1 VSGTSFSLADAAPL
15 DAAKDDAPLPFP
27 TVAIGASA
35 GGVDALRRLFAAM
48 PADTGC
54 AFVVVMHLDPQ
65 RDSMLAPLLGRATT
79 MPVVQASDGVALAPN
94 SIYTVPPGKY
104 LEMVHGKLATRPIE
118 HRPPRPKAV
127 DHFMVSLAADQ
138 RERAIGIV
146 LTGSDGDGALGVKA
160 IKSEG
165 GMTIAQ
171 SAESAAHAGMPTSA
185 VATGMIDRQLTI
197 EQIPAV
203 LVDYVANA
211 HLRQPEALAEEPPH
225 EASLFDALSQV
236 HAARGL
242 DFRGYKKPMLLRR
255 LRRRMGLA
263 RIGSL
268 ADYLAYLKATPEEA
282 NALANDLLI
291 SVTEFFREPEAW
303 AALAGDIVPQL
314 LARKQQGDAL
324 RIWVPGCASGEEA
337 YSLAMVFLEQPRVAD
352 LGLRLQ
358 VFATDVD
365 RDALDIARAG
375 RYASAIEQS
384 ISPQRLQHFFQKA
397 KDGGYRVRKELREV
411 VLFAPHNVIADPPFS
426 RMDLISC
433 RNLLIYMELELQRRL
448 LQTFHFALD
457 TDGFLFLGKSET
469 VGAQAAH
476 FTPASQRSR
485 IYRRTGAARL
495 TPPHAPS
502 APAWSARDELGRP
515 GAVPPRRETDFGK
528 VIREAL
534 LEHRGAAA
542 ILATRDGQAL
552 YFYGPVQTYLQHPEG
567 APTSDLFAML
577 RDELRPHV
585 RAAMHKA
592 SHGRQRSESTAMLP
606 SADGGEQAVRLTAA
620 PLTGSDDGFLLL
632 TFERMESP
640 APVRAPSDGDSS
652 ALRALE
658 DELRGSKRELR
669 AAIEELEATN
679 EELKV
684 ANEEAMSVNEELQ
697 SSNEELETSKEELQS
712 VNEELTTVNHELEG
726 KVAELE
732 RSNNDLNNLLSSTH
746 IPTLF
751 LDRELRIKR
760 FTPITTRLFSLIA
773 TDIDR
778 PLSDIA
784 ARCDIRAL
792 LQDAQRV
799 LEQLAPLQHETS
811 SAEGEHFL
819 RRTVPYR
826 TAADRIE
833 GVVITFI
840 DITEIKR
847 AAEGL
852 RRFAA
857 VVQSSSDAII
867 VHDLQGK
874 VLAWNGGAQ
883 ALYGYSEAEALNA
896 SIASMQPEEARA
908 PYEAQLHRLLAGETV
923 QGAEIKRRTRSGEVI
938 DVSASL
944 SVVRGEDGM
953 PSAVALIERDITRAK
968 RAEAQLRDSE
978 QRFRTLADSAP
989 VLIWLSNDEGR
1000 IEFANNECAVAL
1012 GQPAAALRGRRWS
1025 DLLHPDDEPR
1035 VRAAMAA
1042 AMAEAPPGRLEASA
1056 RVLREGGQPRWMKIV
1071 TMPRSAPQAG
1081 RGGHV
1086 GCMIDIH
1093 EQVDAGETLRAA
1105 DRRKDEFLAMLG
1117 HELRNPL
1124 APIRNAAEILG
1135 RIGGDDTRMVWVRD
1149 TLVRQVEHV
1158 TRLVDD
1164 LLDISRVARGS
1175 MNLRLEP
1182 VDLGYAIAAAVD
1194 AVRPSFERRHQRFDN
1209 RAPNEPLWVEGD
1221 AIRLTQIFE
1230 NLLSN
1235 AAKYTDDGGEISIE
1249 LAREGHEAVVHV
1261 RDNGLGIADA
1271 MRGRVF
1277 DLFVQDERAV
1287 DRSQGGLGIG
1297 LALVQHLVRLHR
1309 GRVEAH
1315 SEGHG
1320 RGSDFVV
1327 RLPLLSQAA
1336 APPVR
1341 RHELRSEGR
1350 GGRVLIVDDDAD
1362 SARSLA
1368 MVLELSGMQLEQAH
1382 DLDSALRVASR
1393 FEPDVVLMDLAMP
1406 GADGYE
1412 VTRRL
1417 RALPELVS
1425 TRYIALSGFA
1435 RPEDAARTAQEGF
1448 VHHFVKPV
1456 DPVKLERALQALLTP
1471 ATG

>member
-1 VSGTSFSLADAAPL
+1 VTSVSFSIADAAPL
-15 DAAKDDAPLPFP
+15 EAAKDDALLPFP

-79 MPVVQASDGVALAPN
+79 MPVAQAEDGTAVAPN
-94 SIYTVPPGKY
+94 SVYIVPPGQY
-104 LEMVHGKLATRPIE
+104 LEMVHGRLATRPIE
-118 HRPPRPKAV
+118 QRPPRPKAV

-171 SAESAAHAGMPTSA
+171 SAESAAHAGMPASA
-185 VATGMIDRQLTI
+185 VATGMIDRQLAI
-197 EQIPAV
+197 EQMPAV

-211 HLRQPEALAEEPPH
+211 HLRQPEALDVQPPH
-225 EASLFDALSQV
+225 EASLFEALAQV
-236 HAARGL
+236 RVARGL

-263 RIGSL
+263 RIGNM
-268 ADYLAYLKATPEEA
+268 ADYLSYLKSTPEEA
-282 NALANDLLI
+282 NALAGDLLI

-303 AALAGDIVPQL
+303 DDLASDIVPQII
-314 LARKQQGDAL
+314 ARKQPGDPL
-324 RIWVPGCASGEEA
+324 RVWVAACSTGEEA
-337 YSLAMVFLEQPRVAD
+337 YSLAMLLLEQPRVAE
-352 LGLRLQ
+352 LGLKVQ

-375 RYASAIEQS
+375 RYASTIEQS
-384 ISPQRLQHFFQKA
+384 ISAQRLRRFFQKA

-426 RMDLISC
+426 RMDLVSC

-457 TDGFLFLGKSET
+457 ADGFLFLGKSET
-469 VGAQAAH
+469 VGAQAGH

-495 TPPHAPS
+495 ASPLHV
-502 APAWSARDELGRP
+502 PAVHLWQQRDASGRP
-515 GAVPPRRETDFGK
+515 GAPLRREADYGK
-528 VIREAL
+528 LIREAL

-542 ILATRDGQAL
+542 ILAHRDGHAL
-552 YFYGPVQTYLQHPEG
+552 YFYGPVQSYLQHPEG
-567 APTSDLFAML
+567 VPTSDLFAML

-592 SHGRQRSESTAMLP
+592 SAERQRTQTTVTLP
-606 SADGGEQAVRLTAA
+606 AGDGGEQAARLAVA
-620 PLTGSDDGFLLL
+620 PLAGDDELLLL
-632 TFERMESP
+632 TFERLERAAPLP
-640 APVRAPSDGDSS
+640 APAEGESS

-658 DELRGSKRELR
+658 DELRNSKRELR

-712 VNEELTTVNHELEG
+712 VNEELTTVNHELQG
-726 KVAELE
+726 KVVELE
-732 RSNNDLNNLLSSTH
+732 TSNNDLNNLLSSTY

-760 FTPITTRLFSLIA
+760 FTPTATRLFSLIA
-773 TDIDR
+773 TDVGR

-784 ARCDIRAL
+784 ARCDTSAL

-799 LEQLAPLQHETS
+799 LDELAPVQHEAST
-811 SAEGEHFL
+811 ADGEHFL

-826 TAADRIE
+826 TAAERIE
-833 GVVITFI
+833 GVVVTFV
-840 DITEIKR
+840 DITELKR
-847 AAEGL
+847 AGEGL

-867 VHDLQGK
+867 VHDLRGK
-874 VLAWNGGAQ
+874 VLAWNRGAQ
-883 ALYGYSEAEALNA
+883 ALYGYSEDEALNA

-908 PYEAQLHRLLAGETV
+908 PYEAQLQRVLAGEIV
-923 QGAEIKRRTRSGEVI
+923 HGAENKRRKRSGEVI
-938 DVSASL
+938 DVSASVSL
-944 SVVRGEDGM
+944 VRGEDGT
-953 PSAVALIERDITRAK
+953 PSAVALIERDITQAK
-968 RAEAQLRDSE
+968 RAEAALRDSE
-978 QRFRTLADSAP
+978 ERFRTLADSAP
-989 VLIWLSNDEGR
+989 VFIWLSNEDGR
-1000 IEFANNECAVAL
+1000 IEFANSECASAL
-1012 GQPAAALRGRRWS
+1012 GQSTAALQGRRWL

-1035 VRAAMAA
+1035 VRAALAA
-1042 AMAEAPPGRLEASA
+1042 ALADAPGRRLETSA
-1056 RVLREGGQPRWMKIV
+1056 RVLFEGGQPRWMKIV
-1071 TMPRSAPQAG
+1071 AMPRSPALPAA
-1081 RGGHV
+1081 RGGIV

-1093 EQVDAGETLRAA
+1093 TQVEAEESLRSA

-1124 APIRNAAEILG
+1124 APIRNAAEVLA
-1135 RIGGDDTRMVWVRD
+1135 RVGGDDARVAWVRD

-1164 LLDISRVARGS
+1164 LIDISRVARGS
-1175 MNLRLEP
+1175 MTLRLEP
-1182 VDLGYAIAAAVD
+1182 VDLGYAIAAAID
-1194 AVRPSFERRHQRFDN
+1194 SLRPTLERRHHHFEH
-1209 RAPNEPLWVEGD
+1209 RAPTEPLWVEGD

-1230 NLLSN
+1230 NLLTN

-1249 LAREGHEAVVHV
+1249 LTREGEEAVVHV

-1277 DLFVQDERAV
+1277 DLFVQDERSI

-1297 LALVQHLVRLHR
+1297 LALVHHLVQLHR
-1309 GRVEAH
+1309 GRVEAR
-1315 SEGHG
+1315 SEGSG
-1320 RGSDFVV
+1320 RGSDFIV
-1327 RLPLLSQAA
+1327 RLPLLAQAA
-1336 APPVR
+1336 VPPPQ
-1341 RHELRSEGR
+1341 RHELRTEGR
-1350 GGRVLIVDDDAD
+1350 GGRVMIVDDDAD
-1362 SARSLA
+1362 SAHSLA
-1368 MVLELSGMQLEQAH
+1368 MVLELSGLQVEQAH
-1382 DLDSALRVASR
+1382 DLDSALRVAGR

-1417 RALPELVS
+1417 RALPELTH
-1425 TRYIALSGFA
+1425 TRYVALSGFA
-1435 RPEDAARTAQEGF
+1435 RAEDAERSAREGF
-1448 VHHFVKPV
+1448 AHHFIKPV
-1456 DPVKLERALQALLTP
+1456 DPHKLESALRELLTP
-1471 ATG
+1471 PAH